1 MTRLV
6 FFHQGNENSDF
17 FGRLQE
23 RLETAYPGAFQIKSY
38 DCYEL
43 NAAAELPESVLESVE
58 RAALTLMDIHGGL
71 SYFRGYHQLAKRFL
85 GAKPLFIRSGL
96 EEEIPPLMDQMGIT
110 LAQYDQMNSYFQ
122 AGGLENY
129 ARLCLYAANRFA
141 GCDYP
146 EEGPAYEKWQCL
158 YTPEGPVA
166 DEPAYLKA
174 ARDSGKPIVGVLV
187 HEIFRRRDDM
197 AMPDALYQEILDQGG
212 FPVMLVTAIY
222 SAEDAARA
230 GCKGFEEALRGYFMY
245 DGRPMADVIIN
256 TMGLSLSILS
266 SPGNGSGAPREH
278 SVFEQVGVPVLQ
290 AMQTYYSYEQWEA
303 SLAGL
308 DPMMLS
314 SCVYDPEFDGQIIC
328 WPICTREQIPTAYG
342 VKESFQPIHER
353 MSKLTKLALNWARLR
368 RIPTSDKRVAVILHN
383 MPPRNDMIG
392 CAFGLDTPASVY
404 NMVEALRS
412 DGLPMEFPFED
423 GKDIMDRIIAG
434 LTNDG
439 QWLPEEEMLR
449 RSIDTVP
456 AALYRTWFDA
466 LHPEVQAKLT
476 ADWGEPPGDFM
487 AVDGKLLVPGILNG
501 NLFIG
506 LQPPRAF
513 EEKAEESYHST
524 DLVCPHQ
531 YIAFYRWVEH
541 VFKADVIVH
550 VGTHGTLEWLPGKEI
565 ALSEKCYP
573 DIAIGA
579 MPHVYIYNF
588 VVTGEGM
595 QAKRRSDAVLDGH
608 MIPSMAPSGLYGE
621 LAEMEE
627 LLDDYEQARQVNAA
641 RAAAMNDQVWEL
653 AQKLHLD
660 QDLDVTERPGDTD
673 MPAFLQ
679 RVHLWISR
687 IKESETR
694 DGLHTLGQVPQEERM
709 SNFLRLLTRV
719 RNGDVPS
726 LREAIGALVGL
737 NADDLADHPLET
749 LPDGRTKR
757 RALDEIDELGQQL
770 FENLRTSGY
779 DRVCAVDAL
788 LARVGEPK
796 DRGPLDA
803 MLDYALDFIKPR
815 LEMMGRELDSFLRGV
830 HGDFV
835 TPGPSGNPSRGNANV
850 LPTGNNF
857 YASDPGAIPTRA
869 AWRVGQ
875 TLANQLLEREKR
887 ENGKIP
893 ESIAIVVYAGETMK
907 TCGDD
912 IAEILYLM
920 GVRPVWLGNTDRV
933 VGLDVIP
940 LEELG
945 RPRID
950 VTLRISGLFR
960 DTFPNL
966 IERIEDAVNLVAA
979 LDEPR
984 EMNFL
989 RRHIDEEV
997 SELRQ
1002 QGLKREQAFERA
1014 SARIFGCPPGTYGAG
1029 VDTLINSG
1037 KWTDSADLGNVYIR
1051 WSGHAYGRKLH
1062 GEAWQDQLRT
1072 RLAKATVTVKN
1083 ESSVELDML
1092 DSDDFYNYHGGL
1104 IAAVSTASGKKPSSY
1119 AASTADVKHIET
1131 LSVHE
1136 ETSRIMRSR
1145 IGNPKWVE
1153 GLKRHGYKGAQ
1164 EIAGMVDIVF
1174 GWDASADNVD
1184 KWMYDQITRDFVLNE
1199 ENREWI
1205 QEVNPWALHAM
1216 SKRLLEAAQRGMW
1229 QADED
1234 MLDELRQIYLD
1245 AEGDIE
1251 EIL

>member
-17 FGRLQE
+17 FGRLQA
-23 RLETAYPGAFQIKSY
+23 RLEAAYPGGFQILSY

-43 NAAAELPESVLESVE
+43 NEAPALPEAVLESVE
-58 RAALTLMDIHGGL
+58 CSALTLIDIHGGL
-71 SYFRGYHQLAKRFL
+71 TYFRGYRQLAGRFL
-85 GAKPLFIRSGL
+85 GSRPLFIRSGL
-96 EEEIPPLMDQMGIT
+96 EEEIPPLMDRMGLT
-110 LAQYDQMNSYFQ
+110 LAQYDRLNGYFQ

-129 ARLCLYAANRFA
+129 ARLALYAANQFA

-146 EEGPAYEKWQCL
+146 AEGPAFEKWQCL

-166 DEPAYLKA
+166 DERAYLEA
-174 ARDSGKPIVGVLV
+174 ADKSEKPIVGVIV
-187 HEIFRRRDDM
+187 HEVFRRRDDM
-197 AMPDALYQEILDQGG
+197 ATPDALYREILDQGG
-212 FPVMLVTAIY
+212 FPVILVTAVY
-222 SAEDAARA
+222 SAEDAVRA
-230 GCKGFEEALRGYFMY
+230 GCLGFEDALHKFFMRGTAP
-245 DGRPMADVIIN
+245 RVEVIVN
-256 TMGLSLSILS
+256 TTGLSLSILS

-278 SVFEQVGVPVLQ
+278 SVFEAIGVPVLQ
-290 AMQTYYSYEQWEA
+290 AMQTYYDHGQWEA
-303 SLAGL
+303 SRAGL

-342 VKESFQPIHER
+342 VKETFQPIPER
-353 MSKLTKLALNWARLR
+353 MSKLTRLALNWARLR
-368 RIPTSDKRVAVILHN
+368 RIPMGEKRVALILHN

-392 CAFGLDTPASVY
+392 CAFGLDTPASLY
-404 NMVEALRS
+404 RMTEALRAE
-412 DGLPMEFPFED
+412 GLPMDFPFAD

-449 RSIDTVP
+449 RSVDTVP
-456 AALYRTWFDA
+456 AALYRKWFDA
-466 LHPEVQAKLT
+466 LAPEVRQKLA
-476 ADWGEPPGDFM
+476 ADWGEPPGTFM
-487 AVDGKLLVPGILNG
+487 AVDGELLVPGILNG
-501 NLFIG
+501 SLFIG

-531 YIAFYRWVEH
+531 YIAFYRWVEE
-541 VFKADVIVH
+541 VFRADVIVH

-565 ALSEKCYP
+565 ALSGKCYP
-573 DIAIGA
+573 DIAIGC
-579 MPHVYIYNF
+579 MPHLYIYN
-588 VVTGEGM
+588 VAVTGEGM

-608 MIPSMAPSGLYGE
+608 MIPSMVPSGLYGQ
-621 LAEMEE
+621 LAEMDE
-627 LLDDYEQARQVNAA
+627 LLDDYEQARQVSAA
-641 RAAAMNDQVWEL
+641 RAEGMNDQVWEL
-653 AQKLHLD
+653 AEKLHLD
-660 QDLDVTERPGDTD
+660 RDLDVTGRPDDRD

-687 IKESETR
+687 IKGSETR
-694 DGLHTLGQVPQEERM
+694 DGLHTLGEAPEGERL
-709 SNFLRLLTRV
+709 SNLLRLLTRV

-726 LREAIGALVGL
+726 LREAVCALFGL
-737 NADDLADHPLET
+737 DADDLMDHPLEA

-757 RALDEIDELGQQL
+757 RALEEIDAMGRRL
-770 FENLRTSGY
+770 FDDLRSSGY
-779 DRVCAVDAL
+779 DRPFAADAL
-788 LARVGEPK
+788 LAGAGEQG
-796 DRGPLDA
+796 DRRPLDA
-803 MLDYALDFIKPR
+803 LLDYVLGFLKPR
-815 LEMMGRELDSFLRGV
+815 LERMDREMEALLRGV
-830 HGDFV
+830 RGEFV

-857 YASDPGAIPTRA
+857 YASDPGAIPTRS
-869 AWRVGQ
+869 AWRVGR
-875 TLANQLLEREKR
+875 TLADQLLEREER
-887 ENGKIP
+887 ENGRLP

-920 GVRPVWLGNTDRV
+920 GVRPVWLGGTDRV

-940 LEELG
+940 LEELR

-966 IERIEDAVNLVAA
+966 IERIEDAVDLVAA

-984 EMNFL
+984 DMNFL
-989 RRHIDEEV
+989 RRHIDEEIRDLE
-997 SELRQ
+997 SR
-1002 QGLKREQAFERA
+1002 GMGREQAFERA

-1037 KWTDSADLGNVYIR
+1037 QWKDSADLGNAYIR

-1062 GEAWQDQLRT
+1062 GEAWQEQLRT
-1072 RLAKATVTVKN
+1072 RLSKTVVTVKN

-1092 DSDDFYNYHGGL
+1092 DSDDFYNYHGGM
-1104 IAAVSTASGKKPSSY
+1104 IAAVTASGGKKPSSY
-1119 AASTADVKHIET
+1119 SASTADMKHVET
-1131 LSVHE
+1131 LTVHE

-1205 QEVNPWALHAM
+1205 RSVNPWALHAIG
-1216 SKRLLEAAQRGMW
+1216 KRLLEAAQRGMW

-1234 MLDELRQIYLD
+1234 MLDELRQVYLD

-1251 EIL
+1251 EIM

>member
-1 MTRLV
+1 MTWLV

-17 FGRLQE
+17 FGRLQA
-23 RLETAYPGAFQIKSY
+23 RLEEVDSGAFHISSF
-38 DCYEL
+38 DCYDL
-43 NAAAELPESVLESVE
+43 NEQAELPEAVWESVE
-58 RAALTLMDIHGGL
+58 RADLTLIDVHGGL
-71 SYFRGYHQLAKRFL
+71 TYFRGFHALSQRFL
-85 GAKPLFIRSGL
+85 GTRPLFIRSGI
-96 EEEIPPLMDQMGIT
+96 EEEVQPLMDRMGVT
-110 LAQYDQMNSYFQ
+110 LAQYAEIDHCFQ

-129 ARLCLYAANRFA
+129 ARLALYAANQFA
-141 GCDYP
+141 GASYP
-146 EEGPAYEKWQCL
+146 AEGAVFEKWQCL
-158 YTPEGPVA
+158 YTPDGPVE
-166 DEPAYLKA
+166 DEQAYLQA
-174 ARDSGKPIVGVLV
+174 ACDSGRPVVGVIV
-187 HEIFRRRDDM
+187 HEFLRRKGDM
-197 AMPDALYQEILDQGG
+197 AMPDALYREILDRGG
-212 FPVMLVTAIY
+212 YPVMLVTAIY
-222 SAEDAARA
+222 SAADAARA
-230 GCKGFEEALRGYFMY
+230 GCVGFEDALRNYFTY
-245 DGRPMADVIIN
+245 DGAASVDVIIN
-256 TMGLSLSILS
+256 TAGMSLSILC
-266 SPGNGSGAPREH
+266 SPGNGSKPREN
-278 SVFEQVGVPVLQ
+278 SVFEIVGVPVLQ
-290 AMQTYYSYEQWEA
+290 AMQTHYDREAWEA
-303 SLAGL
+303 SQAGL

-314 SCVYDPEFDGQIIC
+314 SCVYDPEFDGQIIT
-328 WPICTREQIPTAYG
+328 WPICTREQLTTPYG
-342 VKESFQPIHER
+342 VRESFQPIPER
-353 MSKLTKLALNWARLR
+353 MEKLTKLALNWAKLR
-368 RIPTSDKRVAVILHN
+368 RTPTDQKRVAIILHN

-404 NMVEALRS
+404 NMVEALRQ
-412 DGLPMEFPFED
+412 DGLPMDYRFAD
-423 GKDIMDRIIAG
+423 GKDIIDRIIAG

-439 QWLPEEEMLR
+439 RWLPEEEMKR
-449 RSIDTVP
+449 RGVDTVP
-456 AALYRTWFDA
+456 SALYREWFDR
-466 LHPEVQAKLT
+466 LHPQVRRKLT
-476 ADWGEPPGDFM
+476 ADWGDAPGEFM
-487 AVDGKLLVPGILNG
+487 SVDGELLIPGILNG

-513 EEKAEESYHST
+513 EEQAEACYHLT

-531 YIAFYRWVEH
+531 YLAFYKWVEH
-541 VFKADVIVH
+541 IFRADVIVH

-565 ALSEKCYP
+565 ALDQKSYP
-573 DIAIGA
+573 DIAIGC
-579 MPHVYIYNF
+579 MPHLYIYN
-588 VVTGEGM
+588 VAVTGEGM

-608 MIPSMAPSGLYGE
+608 MVPSMAPSGLYGE
-621 LAEMEE
+621 LAEMDE
-627 LLDDYEQARQVNAA
+627 LIDDYEQARQVNPA
-641 RAAAMNDQVWEL
+641 RTVSMNDQVWEL

-660 QDLDVTERPGDTD
+660 RDLEVSERPDDAD

-694 DGLHTLGQVPQEERM
+694 DGLHILGEAPQGERM
-709 SNFLRLLTRV
+709 ANLLRLLTRV
-719 RNGDVPS
+719 RNGEVPS
-726 LREAIGALVGL
+726 LREAVCALAGL
-737 NADDLADHPLET
+737 DADDLMDHPLEM

-757 RALDEIDELGQQL
+757 RALDDVDAMGQRL
-770 FENLRTSGY
+770 FENLQTMDY
-779 DRVCAVDAL
+779 DRKRAVDAL
-788 LARVGEPK
+788 LKEIGEPV

-803 MLDYALDFIKPR
+803 LLDYALNFVKLW
-815 LEMMGRELDSFLRGV
+815 LEWMPRELDSFMRGV
-830 HGDFV
+830 HGEFV
-835 TPGPSGNPSRGNANV
+835 TPGPSGNPSRGNASI

-857 YASDPGAIPTRA
+857 YATDPGAIPTRS
-869 AWRVGQ
+869 AWRIGQ
-875 TLANQLLEREKR
+875 TLARQLLDRELR

-912 IAEILYLM
+912 IAEVLYLM

-933 VGLDVIP
+933 VGLEVIP

-989 RRHIDEEV
+989 RRHIDEEIAQ
-997 SELRQ
+997 LRVE
-1002 QGLKREQAFERA
+1002 GMDREQAFERA

-1029 VDTLINSG
+1029 VDTLINSR
-1037 KWTDSADLGNVYIR
+1037 KWTDNADLGDIYIQ
-1051 WSGHAYGRKLH
+1051 WSGHAYGRKLR
-1062 GEAWQDQLRT
+1062 GTAWQDQLRT

-1104 IAAVSTASGKKPSSY
+1104 IAAVRTASGQKPASY
-1119 AASTADVKHIET
+1119 ATSTADTRHIET

-1136 ETSRIMRSR
+1136 ETSRVMRAR
-1145 IGNPKWVE
+1145 IGNPKWIE

-1184 KWMYDQITRDFVLNE
+1184 KWMYDQITRDFVLNA

-1205 QEVNPWALHAM
+1205 QSVNPWALHAM
-1216 SKRLLEAAQRGMW
+1216 SERLLEAAQRGMW
-1229 QADED
+1229 QADAD
-1234 MLDELRQIYLD
+1234 MLDELRQVYMD